1 MVGNG
6 HAGCPAL
13 PPGRFQASN
22 NIITMGK
29 AKRGGVFGMIRG
41 SVGPAT
47 YSIGKDGAGKKQQI
61 IREKPIEVANPRTR
75 AQAIQRMKMV
85 PVQYA
90 LGLLGDIVDHSFR
103 GIQEGWP
110 SRRHFMS
117 LAMREL
123 DIPFIKKGS
132 LDRAIGGYQISAGTL
147 GDTRAYNK
155 NSQNNNSRVYE
166 YPVPTVDVITL
177 PAANFL
183 TNKYGAWC
191 REFIRLNPQF
201 ADGDELAVLY
211 FMTDNTSHKAISVL
225 KRRILL
231 DVNFTEDTPA
241 EFIYTYGEEGSEM
254 TWDGNAV
261 YAFSLY
267 NDFVTPELVQQ
278 FFDNA
283 AISLPTDRLATW
295 IVPSFLGLQ
304 ASNSAVDNVYPAG
317 VALIGDRAINFV
329 SDSTGESFVPQTATD
344 ANRSGFIAAA
354 ALIQSRREGDSWN
367 YSVSDIC
374 LTYGYLQVVNTA
386 ALMEAAIASYMTETG
401 LDTSSSEYYLQL
413 TQEQADVYG
422 IASVNVSGTI
432 TVSGAETN
440 VIATLAGR
448 INPVSGKNIL
458 FVNADGYIIS
468 DGSGADVALAYGGFR
483 WKNANTGA
491 YITPSNYVK
500 AADIADTSNIE
511 FANLVD

>member
-1 MVGNG
+1 MVGND

-90 LGLLGDIVDHSFR
+90 LSLLGDIVDHSFR

-147 GDTRAYNK
+147 GDTRAVLVNC
-155 NSQNNNSRVYE
+155 QNISSRFYE
-166 YPVPTVDVITL
+166 RSVPSSSFVLDTMDDTMGLTWADVSRNILATN
-177 PAANFL
+177 PAL
-183 TNKYGAWC
+183 
-191 REFIRLNPQF
+191 Q
-201 ADGDELAVLY
+201 DGDEIAVIAFIVNNTAANKGVKVVKRRMLIDTSFTAETPEEFVFTFGEGQSATTYDCNVLY
-211 FMTDNTSHKAISVL
+211 AASIYNEIDSSTLAALTSESFLLTMPPARPGSGLFNAFMGFEFNAGEPYQYFVKPVTAASDISNGSIKVAL
-225 KRRILL
+225 VPEVVSEV
-231 DVNFTEDTPA
+231 VNGA
-241 EFIYTYGEEGSEM
+241 
-254 TWDGNAV
+254 
-261 YAFSLY
+261 L
-267 NDFVTPELVQQ
+267 
-278 FFDNA
+278 A
-283 AISLPTDRLATW
+283 AIA
-295 IVPSFLGLQ
+295 
-304 ASNSAVDNVYPAG
+304 
-317 VALIGDRAINFV
+317 FV
-329 SDSTGESFVPQTATD
+329 V
-344 ANRSGFIAAA
+344 
-354 ALIQSRREGDSWN
+354 SRREGEGWN

-374 LTYGYLQVVNTA
+374 LTKGYLSTVNTA
-386 ALMEAAIASYMTETG
+386 ELMEAAIASYMTESG
-401 LDTSSSEYYLQL
+401 IDTTSSEYYLQL
-413 TQEQADVYG
+413 TQEQAENYG
-422 IASVNVSGTI
+422 IASVNVNGTLSI
-432 TVSGAETN
+432 EGTDTN
-440 VIATLAGR
+440 VIATVNGR
-448 INPVSGKNIL
+448 INPISGKNIL

-483 WKNANTGA
+483 WKNASTGA